1 MAVDF
6 GKTAADYGKHRQGFP
21 DSLFDRLAA
30 DFGIGAPGQRLVD
43 VGTGTGTLARG
54 FAARGCEVVGI
65 DPSEPMLDE
74 ARRLAD
80 HAGPSALS
88 FRVGTAEHTGID
100 DGWADVFTA
109 GQCWHWFDRPA
120 AAAEAR
126 RVLKQGGRI
135 AICHFDWLPLPGS
148 VVEASEQLIV
158 KYTPGWPSAGL
169 GMYPPWT
176 LDLAGAG
183 FTAMES
189 FSYDVDALYTHESWR
204 GRIRAS
210 AGIAASLPPERVEAF
225 DAEHAALL
233 ADRFPGD
240 PLHCPHRVWALV
252 AVKP

>member
-1 MAVDF
+1 MDVDF
-6 GKTAADYGKHRQGFP
+6 GKTAADYGQHRQGFP
-21 DSLFDRLAA
+21 DSLFDRLSA
-30 DFGIGAPGQRLVD
+30 FGIGAPGQRVVD

-54 FAARGCEVVGI
+54 FARRGCEVVGV
-65 DPSEPMLDE
+65 DPSEPMLEE
-74 ARRLAD
+74 ARRLAGTES
-80 HAGPSALS
+80 ATPPS
-88 FRVGTAEHTGID
+88 FVVGTAEHTGLPAQ
-100 DGWADVFTA
+100 WADVFTA
-109 GQCWHWFDRPA
+109 GQCWHWFDRAA

-126 RVLKQGGRI
+126 RVLRPGGRI

-158 KYTPGWPSAGL
+158 QYTPGWPVNGL

-183 FTAMES
+183 FTGMES

-210 AGIAASLPPERVEAF
+210 AGVAASLPPERVEAF

-252 AVKP
+252 ATRP